1 MRSIGVVF
9 RAELIRRWTS
19 WFALSLLVALI
30 GGTVLAGVSTAQRTS
45 SAFSSFTKHYGYDV
59 EVFSSSPLPKSY
71 FKLPYV
77 TKVTTDLYYGNGNG
91 TTRGQFIPNQ
101 DLNVE
106 SLPTTHLSSSIKLL
120 SGHLPTRVHEAIVGF
135 SMQQQYGLRIGSTV
149 SVPLYKKS
157 QGHVV
162 ITGNGY
168 VVPHGPVV
176 AFRVVGIE
184 ASVDDFPSSTP
195 NYTLFTSPAFDRS
208 TGRSVVRLSIE
219 HVRFRN
225 GQNDMPE
232 AQPYINHHQNKGFV
246 YAQNEDSALAS
257 VGQSIQ
263 PQATGWWFF
272 VLFAVLAGLALVG
285 QALSRQSLVER
296 ELYPTLAALGLRPRQ
311 LWGLGLLRAG
321 AIGIAGAI
329 GSVLL
334 AYGLSDL
341 TPVGEARAA
350 ASNLGLV
357 FSGVLFGVGALVV
370 VATVVALAILPSW
383 RAAQS
388 VRGRN
393 AHDRPV
399 GHANAA
405 VSLVAQTGAP
415 ASVVV
420 GVRNALDRGRG
431 RTSVPVVTALIG
443 ATVAVI
449 ALVATS
455 VFGASLTHLVS
466 TPPLYGQNW
475 QLDLGNLTTPQL
487 NKALA
492 TMKPDPSVT
501 KITWGFTGKYIDIG
515 AAPVEATFVNVAKGP
530 MVFSFDNGHAPR
542 GNSEI
547 VLGSTT
553 MAQAKVHV
561 GSLAHVV
568 LINKSGKNL
577 HHDFRVV
584 GTVTLP
590 PTFSPGGLGIGA
602 IIPLPAALHLAC
614 TNSPSEATCAKK
626 LTSTISG
633 SWGMAVAIT
642 PTAAGERTLRRF
654 QREFSQ
660 EVNVLGVPINLVNF
674 GQAVDF
680 PLLLGVTLAL
690 FGAATLAHL
699 LFVSVA
705 RRRRQVALL
714 KVLGFVRRQ
723 VLLATCWQAL
733 TVVGIGL
740 VIGVPS
746 GIVIGRAVWRLFA
759 THLGAVPVPLIPVGL
774 IGIVCAVIIVGAL
787 ALALVPAVFAVRVR
801 PAEALREN

>member
-9 RAELIRRWTS
+9 RAELFRRWTS
-19 WFALSLLVALI
+19 WLALSLLVTLI
-30 GGTVLAGVSTAQRTS
+30 GGTILAGVSTAQRTS
-45 SAFSSFTKHYGYDV
+45 AAFSSFTKHYGYDA
-59 EVFSSSPLPKSY
+59 EIFSSSPLPTGY
-71 FKLPYV
+71 LKLPYV

-91 TTRGQFIPNQ
+91 TARGQFIPNQ

-106 SLPTTHLSSSIKLL
+106 GLPVTHLSSFIKLL
-120 SGHLPTRVHEAIVGF
+120 SGRLPTGVHDAIVGF
-135 SMQQQYGLRIGSTV
+135 SMQQQYGLQIGSIV
-149 SVPLYKKS
+149 AVPLYKKS
-157 QGHVV
+157 QGRAV

-168 VVPHGPVV
+168 VVPHGPVER
-176 AFRVVGIE
+176 FRVVGVE

-195 NYTLFTSPAFDRS
+195 NYSLFTSRAFDRS
-208 TGRSVVRLSIE
+208 TGRSVVRLTIE
-219 HVRFRN
+219 HVRFLH
-225 GQNDMPE
+225 GQNDMPA
-232 AQPYINHHQNKGFV
+232 AQPYVNHHQNKGFV
-246 YAQNEDSALAS
+246 YLQNEDSALAS

-296 ELYPTLAALGLRPRQ
+296 ESYPTLSALGLRPRQ

-321 AIGIAGAI
+321 AVGVAGAV
-329 GSVLL
+329 GSVAL
-334 AYGLSDL
+334 AYVLSDL

-350 ASNLGLV
+350 APNLGFV

-370 VATVVALAILPSW
+370 VAAVVALAIVPSW

-388 VRGRN
+388 GRN
-393 AHDRPV
+393 QDVREPPA
-399 GHANAA
+399 GHTNAA
-405 VSLVAQTGAP
+405 VALVAKTGAS

-455 VFGASLTHLVS
+455 VFGASLTHLVT

-487 NKALA
+487 NAALA
-492 TMKPDPSVT
+492 TMKSDPAVT
-501 KITWGFTGKYIDIG
+501 KITWGYTGKYLDVG
-515 AAPVEATFVNVAKGP
+515 AVPVVGSFADVAKGP
-530 MVFSFDNGHAPR
+530 MAFSFVNGHPPR
-542 GNSEI
+542 GDSEI

-553 MAQAKVHV
+553 MSQAKLHV
-561 GSLAHVV
+561 GSDVRV
-568 LINKSGKNL
+568 RLITKSGKTMS
-577 HHDFRVV
+577 HVFRVV
-584 GTVTLP
+584 GTVALP
-590 PTFSPGGLGIGA
+590 PTLSAGGLGVGA
-602 IIPLPAALHLAC
+602 IVPLHAALALAC
-614 TNSPSEATCAKK
+614 EAAPNKSTCAKTLIK
-626 LTSTISG
+626 GISG
-633 SWGMAVAIT
+633 WGMSVGIAPGAS
-642 PTAAGERTLRRF
+642 GRHTLRRL
-654 QREFSQ
+654 QRQFSQ
-660 EVNVLGVPINLVNF
+660 NVNVLSVPVNLVNF

-723 VLLATCWQAL
+723 VLVSTCWQAL
-733 TVVGIGL
+733 TVVVVGL
-740 VIGVPS
+740 AIGVPL
-746 GIVIGRAVWRLFA
+746 GIVVGRAVWRLFA
-759 THLGAVPVPLIPVGL
+759 SHLGAVPAVIVPVGL
-774 IGIVCAVIIVGAL
+774 ISVVCAVIIAGGVTLSIA
-787 ALALVPAVFAVRVR
+787 PAVFAARVS

>member
-9 RAELIRRWTS
+9 RTELFRRWTS
-19 WFALSLLVALI
+19 WLALSLLVTLI

-45 SAFSSFTKHYGYDV
+45 AAFASFTKHYGYDA
-59 EVFSSSPLPKSY
+59 EIFSSSPLPKGY
-71 FKLPYV
+71 LKLPYV
-77 TKVTTDLYYGNGNG
+77 TKVTTDLYYGNGNA

-106 SLPTTHLSSSIKLL
+106 GLPTSHVSSFIKLL
-120 SGHLPTRVHEAIVGF
+120 SGRLPTGVHDAIVGF
-135 SMQQQYGLRIGSTV
+135 SMQQQYGINIGSIIT
-149 SVPLYKKS
+149 VPLYKKS

-162 ITGNGY
+162 IFGNGY

-176 AFRVVGIE
+176 RFRVVGVE

-195 NYTLFTSPAFDRS
+195 NYSLFTSRAFDRS
-208 TGRSVVRLSIE
+208 SGQSVVRLTIE
-219 HVRFRN
+219 HVRFLH

-232 AQPYINHHQNKGFV
+232 AQPYINHHQGKGFV
-246 YAQNEDSALAS
+246 YLQNDDSALAS

-272 VLFAVLAGLALVG
+272 ALFAALAGLALVG

-296 ELYPTLAALGLRPRQ
+296 ESYPTLSALGLRPRQ

-321 AIGIAGAI
+321 AIGVVGAI
-329 GSVLL
+329 GSVAL
-334 AYGLSDL
+334 AFALSDL

-350 ASNLGLV
+350 ASNLGFV
-357 FSGVLFGVGALVV
+357 FSAVLFGVGATVV
-370 VATVVALAILPSW
+370 VAIVVALAIVPSW

-388 VRGRN
+388 GRGQN
-393 AHDRPV
+393 ARELPV
-399 GHANAA
+399 GHTNAA
-405 VSLVAQTGAP
+405 VNLMAKTGAP

-455 VFGASLTHLVS
+455 VFGASLTHLVN

-487 NKALA
+487 NAALA
-492 TMKPDPSVT
+492 TMKPDPEVT
-501 KITWGFTGKYIDIG
+501 KITWGFTGKYLDVG
-515 AAPVEATFVNVAKGP
+515 SVPVQGIFVNVAKGP
-530 MVFSFDNGHAPR
+530 MAFSFVNGHPPR
-542 GNSEI
+542 GDSEI
-547 VLGSTT
+547 VLGSMT
-553 MAQAKVHV
+553 MAQAKLHV
-561 GSLAHVV
+561 GSVV
-568 LINKSGKNL
+568 RVALINKSGKTL
-577 HHDFRVV
+577 RHDFKVV
-584 GTVTLP
+584 GTVALP
-590 PTFSPGGLGIGA
+590 PTFSAGGLGVGA

-614 TNSPSEATCAKK
+614 TGSPSEFKCEKK
-626 LTSTISG
+626 LTSSIG
-633 SWGMAVAIT
+633 GWGMAVGIA
-642 PTAAGERTLRRF
+642 PGASGHRTLRRL
-654 QREFSQ
+654 QRQLSQ
-660 EVNVLGVPINLVNF
+660 NVNVLGVPVNLVNF

-723 VLLATCWQAL
+723 VLVATCWQAL
-733 TVVGIGL
+733 TVVAVGL
-740 VIGVPS
+740 VVGVPL
-746 GIVIGRAVWRLFA
+746 GIVAGRTVWHLFA
-759 THLGAVPVPLIPVGL
+759 AHLGAVPVSIIPVGL
-774 IGIVCAVIIVGAL
+774 IGSVCAVIVVGGVAL
-787 ALALVPAVFAVRVR
+787 SLAPAAFAVRVR